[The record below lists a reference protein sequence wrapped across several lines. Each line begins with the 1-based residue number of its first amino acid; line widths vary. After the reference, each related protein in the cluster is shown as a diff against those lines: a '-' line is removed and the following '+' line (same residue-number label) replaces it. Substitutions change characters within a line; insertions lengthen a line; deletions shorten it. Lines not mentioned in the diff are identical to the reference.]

1 MNEVLDAILTWVED
15 IPPVLRILVTGLAVL
30 LETSILVGLIVPG
43 DTIVLFSST
52 GVTTLAQYLF
62 TILAVVLGAL
72 AGESIGFSL
81 GRLFGPRLRASWF
94 GRQVGEKRW
103 AKADRFVQ
111 RRGGIA
117 VFISRFLPVFH
128 SVIPLTAGTTAMRY
142 RSFMAWTTPACII
155 WAFLYVSIGSGAA
168 GTYRDLQSSFSYAG
182 WVFISIVVASIVL
195 VAVIKNV
202 LHRFADSQDALEH
215 VADAESDQGR

>member
-81 GRLFGPRLRASWF
+81 GRLFGPRLRASWL
-94 GRQVGEKRW
+94 GRQVGKSAGPKRT
-103 AKADRFVQ
+103 ALSKDGRN
-111 RRGGIA
+111 RRLHLE
-117 VFISRFLPVFH
+117 VSPC
-128 SVIPLTAGTTAMRY
+128 IPLRHPPDGGNHRNALPILHGLDHACLHHLGISLRLDRLRCGGNIPGPAILFFPTLAGY
-142 RSFMAWTTPACII
+142 
-155 WAFLYVSIGSGAA
+155 
-168 GTYRDLQSSFSYAG
+168 SS
-182 WVFISIVVASIVL
+182 
-195 VAVIKNV
+195 
-202 LHRFADSQDALEH
+202 ALLLPL
-215 VADAESDQGR
+215 SSLSP

>member
-81 GRLFGPRLRASWF
+81 GRLFGPRLRASWL

-111 RRGGIA
+111 RR
-117 VFISRFLPVFH
+117 
-128 SVIPLTAGTTAMRY
+128 
-142 RSFMAWTTPACII
+142 
-155 WAFLYVSIGSGAA
+155 
-168 GTYRDLQSSFSYAG
+168 
-182 WVFISIVVASIVL
+182 
-195 VAVIKNV
+195 
-202 LHRFADSQDALEH
+202 
-215 VADAESDQGR
+215 AESPSSSRGFSLYSTPSSP